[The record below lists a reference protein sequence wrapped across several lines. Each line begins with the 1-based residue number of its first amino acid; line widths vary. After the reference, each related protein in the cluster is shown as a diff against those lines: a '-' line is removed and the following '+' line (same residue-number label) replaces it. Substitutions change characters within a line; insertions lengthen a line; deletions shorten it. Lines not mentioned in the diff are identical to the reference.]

1 MKSFFGSFL
10 GSCLGVLVTGVL
22 VLILLIVLIFKGL
35 SGIDLNSETD
45 STKPLNG
52 KIIQLNLEGEWNER
66 NSPWVMDLNN
76 LAKPWIEKPG
86 IHSLCECI
94 RQIALNDTVS
104 GLFIRFS
111 NVQASPVLLHEL
123 RQALIDFKSKG
134 KKIYAYADTYSQGA
148 YYLASVAHKIALNP
162 SGLVQWKG
170 LGYQQLYF
178 AEALKYWNIN
188 VDIYRCGKFKSA
200 VEPFSSTQM
209 SNESRLQTHE
219 LLNTVWAN
227 MCNAIAKSRNLNSN
241 DLNTWANTL
250 YFNHAQKT
258 KGVLTDTLMYESQFI
273 NWIKIQNSIQRAHQ
287 FKTLD
292 HYIQNTKNIDL
303 EDHIAVLIAEGT
315 IVDGKGADDE
325 IGAERYCNLI
335 ESLQQNPLV
344 KAVVLRINSPGG
356 SAFASEQI
364 WYALKQLQAT
374 KPLVVSMGGLSASG
388 GYYMSCTGTQVFADP
403 FTITGSIGV
412 FGMIPQLQTF
422 LKSNLKIHID
432 TVNTNTYSQLGA
444 LTVPAST
451 FEKSIIQNGV
461 DSIYHLFLNRVAT
474 HRHTDINT
482 IESVAQGRVWSAA
495 GALKNNLIDSI
506 GMLSDAIAWIRSKH
520 RIQTSQIVY
529 YPKSEL
535 QITALLQNVLNTKLD
550 YHSNPLLKPF
560 GPLIQSLKQ
569 HPFPGCYWMQY
580 PTPYLIE

>member
-22 VLILLIVLIFKGL
+22 VLIILIILIFKGL
-35 SGIDLNSETD
+35 SGFDLNSETD
-45 STKPLNG
+45 STKPHDG
-52 KIIQLNLEGEWNER
+52 KIIQLNLDGEWNEL
-66 NSPWVMDLNN
+66 NSSWVMNLNN
-76 LAKPWIEKPG
+76 LTKPWIEKPG
-86 IHSLCECI
+86 IHRLCESI

-134 KKIYAYADTYSQGA
+134 KKIYAYADNYSQGA

-200 VEPFSSTQM
+200 VEPFSSSQM
-209 SNESRLQTHE
+209 SNESRLQMHE
-219 LLNTVWAN
+219 LLTTFWVN
-227 MCNAIAKSRNLNSN
+227 MCNAIAKSRNVNSN

-250 YFNHAQKT
+250 YFKHAQKT
-258 KGVLTDTLMYESQFI
+258 KGLLTDTLMYESQFV
-273 NWIKIQNSIQRAHQ
+273 NWIKLQNGIQDTYQ
-287 FKTLD
+287 FKALD
-292 HYIQNTKNIDL
+292 HYIQNTKNTGLDS
-303 EDHIAVLIAEGT
+303 HIAVLIAEGT
-315 IVDGKGADDE
+315 IVDGKGNDDD
-325 IGAERYCNLI
+325 IGAERFCNLI
-335 ESLQQNPLV
+335 EILQQNPLV

-364 WYALKQLQAT
+364 WYALKQLQAS

-388 GYYMSCTGTQVFADP
+388 GYYISCTGSKVFADP

-412 FGMIPQLQTF
+412 FGIMPQLQTF

-444 LTVPAST
+444 LTVPASA

-461 DSIYHLFLNRVAT
+461 DSIYQLFLNRVAK
-474 HRHTDINT
+474 HRRTNVNT
-482 IESVAQGRVWSAA
+482 IEPVAQGRVWSAA
-495 GALKNNLIDSI
+495 GALKNNLIDTI
-506 GMLSDAIAWIRSKH
+506 GMLADAIAWLKSKH
-520 RIQTSQIVY
+520 HLQTAQIVY

-535 QITALLQNVLNTKLD
+535 HITTLLQNILNTKLE
-550 YHSNPLLKPF
+550 YRSPLLKPF
-560 GPLIQSLKQ
+560 GPLLQNLKQ
-569 HPFPGCYWMQY
+569 YPFPGCYWMQY
-580 PTPYLIE
+580 PTPFLIE